1 MTHLSTIQTVAVYL
15 LPLIFA
21 ITLHE
26 AAHAFVAHK
35 YGDNTA
41 KQLGRLSLNPLHHI
55 DPMGTVLFPM
65 ISIVLGAMSGVGAG
79 IIFGWAKPIRIDFR
93 KLHNP
98 KKNLLWIALAG
109 PLANLAMALIW
120 GLTLKGS
127 MYMDSYFG
135 NPLSLMAQA
144 GVSINIS
151 LMLLNLLP
159 ILPLDG
165 GRIVFSL
172 LPQPY
177 AAKYSTSERYGMFII
192 LGLLLLGG
200 LNFIIQPFYNL
211 LVGLI
216 YTLI

>member
-1 MTHLSTIQTVAVYL
+1 
-15 LPLIFA
+15 
-21 ITLHE
+21 LHE

-55 DPMGTVLFPM
+55 DPIGTVLFPM

-79 IIFGWAKPIRIDFR
+79 IIFGWAKPIPIDFR
-93 KLHNP
+93 KLDNP

-120 GLTLKGS
+120 GLALKGS

-200 LNFIIQPFYNL
+200 LTFIIQPFYNL